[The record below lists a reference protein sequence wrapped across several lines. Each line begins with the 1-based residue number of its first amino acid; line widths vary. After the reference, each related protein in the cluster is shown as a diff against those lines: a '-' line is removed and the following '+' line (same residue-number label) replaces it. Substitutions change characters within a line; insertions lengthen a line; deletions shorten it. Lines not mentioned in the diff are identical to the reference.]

1 MTIQGPAI
9 AHLIIEVIG
18 LMLSV
23 FGLIIIR
30 YGSVHNTMTIKH
42 MTASIISMLLYNS
55 SLFYLEISQAVPG
68 THWRAGV
75 YLAGLGSYVFSILA
89 LFIVSVLI
97 VYLIDLKGGRLRR
110 LRYVMIA
117 IFMIGIAALAAA
129 QLSGNLIHVDA
140 AGGFSQ
146 GPASALGFVIDV
158 VFIVVDIVVLLLFGQ
173 NIAPRPKHT
182 FLFSVVLMLIA
193 IGLRVFW
200 PGIYIVA
207 FASCLSMLFMQVAIM
222 MEQTRVFRQQEI
234 RNEQL
239 KVDLMLGQ
247 IQPHFLF
254 NVLYVI
260 QEICLVDAELASKAI
275 AEFSK
280 YLRHNMDS
288 ISVNSPIPFKEELEH
303 VRHYVSLQQL
313 RFGDALDVRY
323 ELACEDFELPTL
335 TLQPLV
341 ENAIRYGVRKSS
353 TGDGTVVIRA
363 TEYPDRFEVDVIDDG
378 PGFVPGALPD
388 DGMSHTGLQNVRERL
403 QRSCGGQL
411 LIDSKIGEG
420 TKVTMVLPKYV
431 E

>member
-1 MTIQGPAI
+1 MSIQGPAI
-9 AHLIIEVIG
+9 ANLIIEVIG
-18 LMLSV
+18 IMLCV

-42 MTASIISMLLYNS
+42 MTAAIISMLLYNS
-55 SLFYLEISQAVPG
+55 SLFYLEISQAIPG
-68 THWRAGV
+68 THWRTGV
-75 YLAGLGSYVFSILA
+75 YLAGFGSYVFSILA
-89 LFIVSVLI
+89 LFIVSLMV
-97 VYLIDLKGGRLRR
+97 VRLIDPKGGRIRR
-110 LRYVMIA
+110 LQYSLAAVL
-117 IFMIGIAALAAA
+117 MIGIAALVAA
-129 QLSGNLIHVDA
+129 QFSGNLIHVDA

-146 GPASALGFVIDV
+146 GPAGALGFVIDV
-158 VFIVVDIVVLLLFGQ
+158 VFIVIDIAVLVLLGQ
-173 NIAPRPKHT
+173 NIAPRPKYT
-182 FLFSVVLMLIA
+182 FLFSIVLMLIA

-207 FASCLSMLFMQVAIM
+207 FASCLSMLFMQIAIM

-303 VRHYVSLQQL
+303 VRHYVSLQ
-313 RFGDALDVRY
+313 
-323 ELACEDFELPTL
+323 
-335 TLQPLV
+335 
-341 ENAIRYGVRKSS
+341 
-353 TGDGTVVIRA
+353 
-363 TEYPDRFEVDVIDDG
+363 
-378 PGFVPGALPD
+378 
-388 DGMSHTGLQNVRERL
+388 
-403 QRSCGGQL
+403 
-411 LIDSKIGEG
+411 
-420 TKVTMVLPKYV
+420 
-431 E
+431 